1 MNLLDIVAQ
10 ASPQT
15 INYSI
20 NLSTLTQ
27 IVFQELERF
36 LKSLTE

>member
-15 INYSI
+15 INYSFTLTI
-20 NLSTLTQ
+20 LTQ
-27 IVFQELERF
+27 IVFQELQGF